1 MKLAVICRPFS
12 FHGGTETATAG
23 LMAELVRRGHAVD
36 LFSTRDQPE
45 FPGASVRRLPVLPQ
59 PSIARLLSFAILARR
74 ATLTAGYDIVQSHE
88 RGLWQD
94 VYRAGEGSHRAYIR
108 ARGRRWSRVNPHD
121 AALYWLERRIFSLR
135 SASHIVAIARQG
147 KAEIER
153 LYGTPPSRVSVV
165 YNGVDLQ
172 RFHPDHRRRLGPPT
186 RRSLGA
192 AADSWV
198 ILFVGSGFERKG
210 LALLLEAVARLDDP
224 RCRLVVSGKG
234 NARPYQEIA
243 GRLGLSGRVSWLGPR
258 RDVEH
263 LYSAADVV
271 ALPALY
277 EPFGNVHLEALACG
291 VPVLASARSGGSE
304 VVTSGRNG
312 WVCEPTPANI
322 AEGLSML
329 RDGDWTALSQAAR
342 RSAEPFTYSAQADG
356 FEAVYRTLKRS
367 GGQDFANAGF

>member
-1 MKLAVICRPFS
+1 VKLAVICRPFS

-36 LFSTRDQPE
+36 LISTREQPE
-45 FPGASVRRLPVLPQ
+45 FPGAKVRRLPVVPQ
-59 PSIARLLSFAILARR
+59 PSVARLLSFAWMARR
-74 ATLTAGYDIVQSHE
+74 ATVGASYDVVQSHE

-94 VYRAGEGSHRAYIR
+94 VYRAGEGSHRAFIQ
-108 ARGRRWSRVNPHD
+108 ARGRRWARVNPHD
-121 AALYWLERRIFSLR
+121 AVLYWLERRIFSLQ
-135 SASHIVAIARQG
+135 AACHIVAISRQG
-147 KAEIER
+147 KAEIEA
-153 LYGTPPSRVSVV
+153 LYGTPPARVSVV

-172 RFHPDHRRRLGPPT
+172 RFHPDHRRRLGPPM
-186 RRSLGA
+186 RQSLGV

-210 LALLLEAVARLDDP
+210 LRPLLEALAELSDP
-224 RCRLVVSGKG
+224 GCRLVVAGKG
-234 NARPYQEIA
+234 NARDYQEIA
-243 GRLGLSGRVSWLGPR
+243 RRLGLSEQVSWLGPR

-304 VVTSGRNG
+304 VVKSGRNG
-312 WVCEPTPANI
+312 WVVSEPVPAKI
-322 AEGLSML
+322 AEGLAML
-329 RDGDWTALSQAAR
+329 RDGDRTELSEAAR
-342 RSAEPFTYSAQADG
+342 LSAEPFTYSAQADG
-356 FEAVYRTLKRS
+356 FESIYRGLER
-367 GGQDFANAGF
+367 